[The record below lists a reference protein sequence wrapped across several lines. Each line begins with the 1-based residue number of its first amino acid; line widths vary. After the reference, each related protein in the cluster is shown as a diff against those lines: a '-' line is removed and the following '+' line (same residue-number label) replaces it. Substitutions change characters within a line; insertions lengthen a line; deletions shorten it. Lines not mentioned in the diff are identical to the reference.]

1 MAQKTFRKIQL
12 QPQEAFWLD
21 LMQLPHCIELEKEI
35 ILDAK
40 LQLLFSPP
48 YLGIDLEKIF
58 QTTLEDGWLLPI
70 NGTRFAVKEKT
81 IYVEVHDSVAEKL
94 TILQK
99 QKKELEREIIQL
111 TNLICTQNSK
121 RLHAQKIQKTEN
133 SIDLTNLDSNGNNI
147 CTPWDNQVSQR
158 IYGGISPT
166 LSPISSS
173 PAKLIDINTLET
185 YRNEKANELQQ
196 LQVSI
201 NQYKNS
207 LNSCQINKVT
217 FIFPLGCSVP
227 NNYEQILKC
236 LYGHH
241 NYCQDNCPYKR
252 DCVYLQTL
260 ANTNLGTSASA
271 DILQQQKTFLYK
283 FWLQNYPHI
292 SDRAQKAKE
301 WGIDIDHPEKLSN
314 KTSYC
319 YQIFNGNPNVNQGSI
334 IFNTTKNQPF
344 STVNF
349 GSKGTYKIANV
360 ISVVNN
366 QFQELPIIPAKL
378 LNLDKIAEN
387 RDAPICFTDS
397 LELARVAPQD
407 LIGPCIFTSYYG
419 AQFDGFEID
428 FYPFRDRIVYYV
440 IVEHSGL
447 TREQMMDRVHANYL
461 QMKAQVKNINLIFVE
476 LNGFRKEE
484 DSWHFSMQRISEQ
497 NFCEHYFSSSAPD
510 KAELSSVSLSRPAE
524 ESKSSTPP
532 LLGPLIEAGR
542 YILLVGDKHS
552 GKTKFVIA
560 VAAAVAS
567 GKELVQILRPEKLIK
582 HDVLYLDFELGKKT
596 FENNTKKILKSFF
609 GDVTNH
615 PFLHIEH
622 LNGQGINIHLP
633 DGIEKVRNIVEK
645 YREKDLKLL
654 IIDNITAVSGNA
666 VADNSGWNQYTYP
679 FITELTNAG
688 ITVIVIAHI
697 DAGSLRG
704 GKQKLYNGTECIL
717 LSKTSGNNIPKQY
730 CITIERPYVISEY
743 PYAEHHPMTI
753 VINEENEYAEISF
766 DKAYL
771 KNILSNRSISA
782 NKLGYWFNVTPKTI
796 REWQKKLT

>member
-1 MAQKTFRKIQL
+1 MGQKTFGKIQL

-121 RLHAQKIQKTEN
+121 RIRAKRIEENQDSNSLN
-133 SIDLTNLDSNGNNI
+133 SIGSSNISYTNIPSMRVAD
-147 CTPWDNQVSQR
+147 
-158 IYGGISPT
+158 IS
-166 LSPISSS
+166 
-173 PAKLIDINTLET
+173 TLET

-207 LNSCQINKVT
+207 LNPCQINKVA
-217 FIFPLGCSVP
+217 FVFPLGCSVP

-241 NYCQDNCPYKR
+241 NYCQDNCPFKR
-252 DCVYLQTL
+252 DCAYLQTL
-260 ANTNLGTSASA
+260 ANINPGVPTST
-271 DILQQQKTFLYK
+271 DILQQQRVFLYNL
-283 FWLQNYPHI
+283 WYQNYPHI

-301 WGIDIDHPEKLSN
+301 WGIDIDRPEKQPDEIN
-314 KTSYC
+314 CHYK
-319 YQIFNGNPNVNQGSI
+319 IFQNVNQRGSYPEI
-334 IFNTTKNQPF
+334 LFNTAQKQLY
-344 STVNF
+344 SIVNF
-349 GSKGTYKIANV
+349 SRTGPFKIVTTAS
-360 ISVVNN
+360 IVND
-366 QFQELPIIPAKL
+366 QFCSFPVTPAKL
-378 LNLDKIAEN
+378 LNLDRIAQERN
-387 RDAPICFTDS
+387 ATICFTDS
-397 LELARVAPQD
+397 LELAFVAPQN

-428 FYPFRDRIVYYV
+428 FFPFRDRTVRYV

-447 TREQMMDRVHANYL
+447 TRKQIIDRVCANYQ
-461 QMKAQVKNINLIFVE
+461 QMKTQVKNINLAFVE
-476 LNGFRKEE
+476 LGGFRKEE

-497 NFCEHYFSSSAPD
+497 NFCERYFSSSAPD
-510 KAELSSVSLSRPAE
+510 KVEPPSVSLSRPTK

-542 YILLVGDKHS
+542 YILLAGGKHS
-552 GKTKFVIA
+552 GKTKFAIA

-567 GKELVQILRPEKLIK
+567 GKELVQILRPERTMK
-582 HDVLYLDFELGKKT
+582 HDVLYLDFELGEKT
-596 FENNTKKILKSFF
+596 FENDTQKILKNFF

-622 LNGQGINIHLP
+622 LNGQGINIHSP
-633 DGIEKVRNIVEK
+633 DGIEKVRNVVEK

-654 IIDNITAVSGNA
+654 IIDNITAVSGHA

-688 ITVIVIAHI
+688 MTVIVIAHI

-717 LSKTSGNNIPKQY
+717 LSKTSGKKIPKQY
-730 CITIERPYVISEY
+730 WITIERLYAISGY

-753 VINEENEYAEISF
+753 CINEE
-766 DKAYL
+766 K
-771 KNILSNRSISA
+771 
-782 NKLGYWFNVTPKTI
+782 
-796 REWQKKLT
+796 

>member
-81 IYVEVHDSVAEKL
+81 IYVEAHDSVAEKL

-121 RLHAQKIQKTEN
+121 RIRAKRIEENQDSNSLN
-133 SIDLTNLDSNGNNI
+133 SIGSSNISYTNIPSMRAAD
-147 CTPWDNQVSQR
+147 
-158 IYGGISPT
+158 IS
-166 LSPISSS
+166 
-173 PAKLIDINTLET
+173 TLET

-201 NQYKNS
+201 NQCKNS
-207 LNSCQINKVT
+207 LNSCQINKVA
-217 FIFPLGCSVP
+217 FVFPLGCSVP

-241 NYCQDNCPYKR
+241 SYCQDNCPFKR

-260 ANTNLGTSASA
+260 ANINLEVPMST
-271 DILQQQKTFLYK
+271 DVLQQQKVSLYNL
-283 FWLQNYPHI
+283 WRQNHPHI

-301 WGIDIDHPEKLSN
+301 WGIDIDYPEKLAN
-314 KTSYC
+314 KINHY
-319 YQIFNGNPNVNQGSI
+319 YKIFNSNSILNLNQGAI
-334 IFNTTKNQPF
+334 IFNTALKQPYSIVNF
-344 STVNF
+344 SQTGRFKIVTTASTVND
-349 GSKGTYKIANV
+349 
-360 ISVVNN
+360 
-366 QFQELPIIPAKL
+366 QFCSLPVTPAKL
-378 LNLDKIAEN
+378 LNLDRIAQDRN
-387 RDAPICFTDS
+387 AIICFTDS

-428 FYPFRDRIVYYV
+428 FFPFRDRTVYYV

-447 TREQMMDRVHANYL
+447 TREQVMDRVHANYL
-461 QMKAQVKNINLIFVE
+461 QMKAQVKNINLVFIELSGFHKVE
-476 LNGFRKEE
+476 N
-484 DSWHFSMQRISEQ
+484 SWHFSMQRISEQ
-497 NFCEHYFSSSAPD
+497 DFCKRYFSSSAPD
-510 KAELSSVSLSRPAE
+510 KVEPPSVSLSHTTE
-524 ESKSSTPP
+524 ESKSLTPP

-542 YILLVGDKHS
+542 YILLAGGKHS
-552 GKTKFVIA
+552 GKTKFAIA

-567 GKELVQILRPEKLIK
+567 GKELVQILRPERSMK
-582 HDVLYLDFELGKKT
+582 HDVLYLDFELGEKT
-596 FENNTKKILKSFF
+596 FENDTQKILKNFF

-622 LNGQGINIHLP
+622 LNGQGINIHSH
-633 DGIEKVRNIVEK
+633 DGIEKIRDIVEK
-645 YREKDLKLL
+645 YRGKNLKLL

-717 LSKTSGNNIPKQY
+717 LSKTSGKKIPKQY
-730 CITIERPYVISEY
+730 WITIERPYVISGY

-753 VINEENEYAEISF
+753 CINEENERAKISF
-766 DKAYL
+766 DKSYL
-771 KNILSNRSISA
+771 ENILSSKSISA
-782 NKLGYWFNVTPKTI
+782 HDLGPWFNVTPKTI

>member
-1 MAQKTFRKIQL
+1 MGQKTFGKIQL

-121 RLHAQKIQKTEN
+121 RIRAKRIEENQDSNSLN
-133 SIDLTNLDSNGNNI
+133 SIGSSNISYTNIPSMRVAD
-147 CTPWDNQVSQR
+147 
-158 IYGGISPT
+158 IS
-166 LSPISSS
+166 
-173 PAKLIDINTLET
+173 TLET

-207 LNSCQINKVT
+207 LNPCQINKVA
-217 FIFPLGCSVP
+217 FVFPLGCSVP

-241 NYCQDNCPYKR
+241 NYCQDNCPFKR
-252 DCVYLQTL
+252 DCAYLQTL
-260 ANTNLGTSASA
+260 ANINPGVPTST
-271 DILQQQKTFLYK
+271 DILQQQRVFLYNL
-283 FWLQNYPHI
+283 WYQNYPHI

-301 WGIDIDHPEKLSN
+301 WGIDIDRPEKQPDEIN
-314 KTSYC
+314 CHYK
-319 YQIFNGNPNVNQGSI
+319 IFQNVNQRGSYPEI
-334 IFNTTKNQPF
+334 LFNTAQKQLY
-344 STVNF
+344 SIVNF
-349 GSKGTYKIANV
+349 SRTGPFKIVTTAS
-360 ISVVNN
+360 IVND
-366 QFQELPIIPAKL
+366 QFCSFPVTPAKL
-378 LNLDKIAEN
+378 LNLDRIAQERN
-387 RDAPICFTDS
+387 ATICFTDS
-397 LELARVAPQD
+397 LELAFVAPQN

-428 FYPFRDRIVYYV
+428 FFPFRDRTVRYV

-447 TREQMMDRVHANYL
+447 TRKQIIDRVCANYQ
-461 QMKAQVKNINLIFVE
+461 QMKTQVKNINLAFVE
-476 LNGFRKEE
+476 LGGFRKEE

-497 NFCEHYFSSSAPD
+497 NFCERYFSSSAPD
-510 KAELSSVSLSRPAE
+510 KVEPPSVSLSRPTK

-542 YILLVGDKHS
+542 YILLAGGKHS
-552 GKTKFVIA
+552 GKTKFSKA
-560 VAAAVAS
+560 VSAAVPT
-567 GKELVQILRPEKLIK
+567 GKELVQILRPERTMK
-582 HDVLYLDFELGKKT
+582 HDVLYLDFELGEKT
-596 FENNTKKILKSFF
+596 FENDTQKILKNFF

-622 LNGQGINIHLP
+622 LNGQGINIHSP
-633 DGIEKVRNIVEK
+633 DGIEKVRNVVEK

-654 IIDNITAVSGNA
+654 IIDNITAVSGHA

-688 ITVIVIAHI
+688 MTVIVIAHI

-717 LSKTSGNNIPKQY
+717 LSKTSGKKIPKQY
-730 CITIERPYVISEY
+730 WITIERLYAISGY

-753 VINEENEYAEISF
+753 CINEE
-766 DKAYL
+766 K
-771 KNILSNRSISA
+771 
-782 NKLGYWFNVTPKTI
+782 
-796 REWQKKLT
+796 

>member
-121 RLHAQKIQKTEN
+121 RIRAKRIEENQDSNSLN
-133 SIDLTNLDSNGNNI
+133 SIGSSNISYTNIPSMRAAD
-147 CTPWDNQVSQR
+147 
-158 IYGGISPT
+158 IS
-166 LSPISSS
+166 
-173 PAKLIDINTLET
+173 TLET

-207 LNSCQINKVT
+207 LNSCQINKVA
-217 FIFPLGCSVP
+217 FVFPLGCSVP

-236 LYGHH
+236 LYVHH
-241 NYCQDNCPYKR
+241 NYCQDNCCPYKR
-252 DCVYLQTL
+252 DCAYLQTL
-260 ANTNLGTSASA
+260 ANINLGVSTSA
-271 DILQQQKTFLYK
+271 DVLHQQKVSLYNL
-283 FWLQNYPHI
+283 WHQNYPHI

-319 YQIFNGNPNVNQGSI
+319 YQIFNSNPNVNQGSI

-387 RDAPICFTDS
+387 RDVPICFTDS
-397 LELARVAPQD
+397 LELARVAPQA

-428 FYPFRDRIVYYV
+428 FYPFRDRTVYYV

-447 TREQMMDRVHANYL
+447 TREQVMDRVHANYL
-461 QMKAQVKNINLIFVE
+461 QMKAQVKNINLNFVE

-497 NFCEHYFSSSAPD
+497 NFCERYFSSSAPD
-510 KAELSSVSLSRPAE
+510 KVEPPSVSLSHTTE
-524 ESKSSTPP
+524 ESKSLTPP

-542 YILLVGDKHS
+542 YILLAGGKHS
-552 GKTKFVIA
+552 GKTKFAIA
-560 VAAAVAS
+560 VAAAVVS
-567 GKELVQILRPEKLIK
+567 GKELVQILRPERSMK
-582 HDVLYLDFELGKKT
+582 HDVLYLDFELGEKT
-596 FENNTKKILKSFF
+596 FENDTQKILKNFF

-622 LNGQGINIHLP
+622 LNGQGINIHSP
-633 DGIEKVRNIVEK
+633 GGIEKVRNVVEK

-654 IIDNITAVSGNA
+654 IIDNITAVSGHA

-704 GKQKLYNGTECIL
+704 GQTKTLQRNGMYSSIQD
-717 LSKTSGNNIPKQY
+717 I
-730 CITIERPYVISEY
+730 R
-743 PYAEHHPMTI
+743 
-753 VINEENEYAEISF
+753 EENSQTILDYDRAPICHFRIS
-766 DKAYL
+766 
-771 KNILSNRSISA
+771 
-782 NKLGYWFNVTPKTI
+782 I
-796 REWQKKLT
+796 RRTSPDDDLHKRGK